1 MLKSFDATAG
11 ANLKLINLILGILVA
26 LFVMIVLL
34 GGIKRLARVTELLV
48 PFMAALYIV
57 MALGVVFGNIKSVPA
72 AFGSIFEGAFNP
84 RAVTGGVIG
93 SMFLSMKKGI
103 ARGIFSNEAGLGSN
117 AIIHAAAQTDS
128 PAEQGCWGILEVFL
142 DTVVMCTVTAIT
154 LLVSGAPTDGDG
166 SLACAA
172 AFGSVFGK
180 AGSIFVC
187 MSICIF
193 AFATLI
199 GWSYYGRRGLE
210 YLLGAKSAKIY
221 NIIYAAAVF
230 IGCVADLEL
239 VWELSDL
246 ANALMAVPNLI
257 SLCLLSGEATKELKK
272 TYHN

>member
-1 MLKSFDATAG
+1 
-11 ANLKLINLILGILVA
+11 
-26 LFVMIVLL
+26 
-34 GGIKRLARVTELLV
+34 
-48 PFMAALYIV
+48 
-57 MALGVVFGNIKSVPA
+57 
-72 AFGSIFEGAFNP
+72 
-84 RAVTGGVIG
+84 
-93 SMFLSMKKGI
+93 
-103 ARGIFSNEAGLGSN
+103 
-117 AIIHAAAQTDS
+117 
-128 PAEQGCWGILEVFL
+128 
-142 DTVVMCTVTAIT
+142 MCTVTAIT

-187 MSICIF
+187 VSICVF

>member
-1 MLKSFDATAG
+1 MFAITCGGLKRIASAAEKIIPAMTAIFILASFAVIIKNFRAVPSAFSRIISEAFSLRAAAG
-11 ANLKLINLILGILVA
+11 GAAGY
-26 LFVMIVLL
+26 
-34 GGIKRLARVTELLV
+34 GIKK
-48 PFMAALYIV
+48 ALRY
-57 MALGVVFGNIKSVPA
+57 GV
-72 AFGSIFEGAFNP
+72 
-84 RAVTGGVIG
+84 
-93 SMFLSMKKGI
+93 
-103 ARGIFSNEAGLGSN
+103 ARGVFSNEAGLGSN

-187 MSICIF
+187 VSICIF

-210 YLLGAKSAKIY
+210 YLLGVKSAKIY

-230 IGCVADLEL
+230 VGCVADLEL